1 MRPADDTLGD
11 ALERLAA
18 SGPDERNL
26 ICAIEH
32 LGALVLEGTVAGV
45 EHGAATLA
53 ALLEGYPPGSLANQD
68 FVPWL
73 ESRIATDRASL
84 AAAVEA
90 AAPEDEDTPIDRP
103 TAERLLARRDTLAAL
118 EMGASLF
125 EVESWE
131 HEEFLAGADELLGVW
146 ADLLA

>member
-1 MRPADDTLGD
+1 MRPADDTLGA
-11 ALERLAA
+11 ALERLAQ

-32 LGALVLEGTVAGV
+32 LGALVLEGTVTGV
-45 EHGAATLA
+45 EHGAGQLATL
-53 ALLEGYPPGSLANQD
+53 LESYPAGSLAGQN

-73 ESRIATDRASL
+73 EARIAADRGSL
-84 AAAVEA
+84 VAEVAGAT
-90 AAPEDEDTPIDRP
+90 PDEDGIPDRP
-103 TAERLLARRDTLAAL
+103 TVERLLARRDGLAAL

-131 HEEFLAGADELLGVW
+131 HEDAMSEADDLLGEW
-146 ADLLA
+146 AEGLA